1 EADRRVRAAQAGAHA
16 HMCSTLV
23 VALVRDGRAW
33 VANVGDSR
41 AYALVGATLT
51 QVTADHSWVEEE
63 IRAGRLGRDDPRA
76 AAQRHVITRA
86 IGGGAPLAVDRF
98 GPLALA
104 RGDALLL
111 CSDGLHG
118 YVSDA
123 AIADA
128 LAPTD
133 ASAADRLVALALD
146 RGGIDNVAI
155 ALLVED

>member
-1 EADRRVRAAQAGAHA
+1 
-16 HMCSTLV
+16 
-23 VALVRDGRAW
+23 VRDGRAW

-41 AYALVGATLT
+41 AYALVGGTLR
-51 QVTADHSWVEEE
+51 QITADHSWVEEE
-63 IRAGRLGRDDPRA
+63 VRAGRLGRDDPRA

-118 YVSDA
+118 YVADA

-128 LAPTD
+128 LAPPD
-133 ASAADRLVALALD
+133 ALAAERLVALTLE
-146 RGGIDNVAI
+146 RGGIDNVAV
-155 ALLVED
+155 ALLVQD